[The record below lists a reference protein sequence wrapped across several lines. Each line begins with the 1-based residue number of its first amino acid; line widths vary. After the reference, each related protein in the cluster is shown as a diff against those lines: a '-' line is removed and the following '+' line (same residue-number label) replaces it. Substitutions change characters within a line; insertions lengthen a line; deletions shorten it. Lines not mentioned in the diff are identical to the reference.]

1 MSEADNRVLVEQ
13 LYDALNAHDL
23 DRLAKLYDDS
33 YLLEC
38 DSFPAPIRGPEGA
51 KRTTATYLT
60 AFPDLQFEILQM
72 IATGD
77 HVVTRWRATGTNNG
91 EFNGNPPTGRRVCIN
106 GCSVSEIRNGRMV
119 KSVMYFDQLSLLRP
133 LAGANEQAAT
143 AGS

>member
-1 MSEADNRVLVEQ
+1 MPEAENRRLVEE

-23 DRLAKLYDDS
+23 ERLAKLYDDS

-38 DSFPAPIRGPEGA
+38 DSFPTPIRGPEGA

-60 AFPDLQFEILQM
+60 AFPDLQFEIQQM

-106 GCSVSEIRNGRMV
+106 GCSVSQIRNGRMV
-119 KSVMYFDQLSLLRP
+119 KSVMYFDQLSLLGRLSQP
-133 LAGANEQAAT
+133 SDKAA
-143 AGS
+143 ACDS